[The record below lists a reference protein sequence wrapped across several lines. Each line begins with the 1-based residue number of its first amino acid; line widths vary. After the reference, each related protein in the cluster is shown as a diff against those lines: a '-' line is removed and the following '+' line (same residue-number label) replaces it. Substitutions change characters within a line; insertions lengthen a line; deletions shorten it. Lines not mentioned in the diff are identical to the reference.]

1 MGESGFTTGEET
13 TGSMSGT
20 MSTSMS
26 TSSPSTSASTSMSTT
41 DGPTTDETD
50 PSSSSTTMEVTV
62 TESSTTEDPSTTTE
76 PMETSSSSTEP
87 METSSSSTDPST
99 STGPIGTCSDDIID
113 DGLVCFG
120 EFTEFGT
127 GADPSDIEVGTF
139 DDDTTVDVAT
149 ASSTS
154 NEVSVLLG
162 DGAGSFAA
170 ATAYVIGGMRPVQI
184 AAADLNADGF
194 TDLVTANTDSDDV
207 SVLLAVGDGTLGTS
221 VELPVG
227 DAPSDLDLANLNG
240 DAAPDL
246 IVANSGDGNYTSGV
260 NDGLGTFTLDAGA
273 PWVTG
278 VVGGAVGIVVGPING
293 GNLDV
298 WFCNGGAYGA
308 SQGSGNGAFDDS
320 VIIAAMTGSDLRNA
334 NRGDVNAD
342 ADMDIVAVDRDDDL
356 AYFFLGGM
364 VAMFS
369 PTPLD
374 AGLEPSEAIIADVTG
389 EGDPDV
395 IVASEAGGIV
405 TVFAGNGAGS
415 FDDGVELTV
424 PDAPV
429 AVAARDVDGDGVGDI
444 ITAHASGDIAVLLSD
459 P

>member
-13 TGSMSGT
+13 TGSMSGS

-26 TSSPSTSASTSMSTT
+26 TSSASTSASTSMSTT

-76 PMETSSSSTEP
+76 PMETSSSTTEP

-99 STGPIGTCSDDIID
+99 STGPIGTCGDDIPD

-120 EFTEFGT
+120 EFTEFET
-127 GADPSDIEVGTF
+127 GADPSDVDVGNF
-139 DDDTTVDVAT
+139 DDDTSVDVVT
-149 ASSTS
+149 ASSTG
-154 NEVSVLLG
+154 NDVSVLLG
-162 DGAGSFAA
+162 DGTGSFAA
-170 ATAYVIGGMRPVQI
+170 ATAYVIGGMTPVQI
-184 AAADLNADGF
+184 AAADLNADGL

-207 SVLLAVGDGTLGTS
+207 SILLAVGDGSLGTS

-227 DAPSDLDLANLNG
+227 DAPADLDLANLNG

-246 IVANSGDGNYTSGV
+246 IVANSGDGNYTSGL

-278 VVGGAVGIVVGPING
+278 AVAGANGVVVGSING
-293 GNLDV
+293 GNLDA

-308 SQGSGNGAFDDS
+308 SPGNGNGSFDDTI
-320 VIIAAMTGSDLRNA
+320 VIAAMTGSDMRNA

-342 ADMDIVAVDRDDDL
+342 TDMDVVAVDRDDDV

-364 VAMFS
+364 TASFS
-369 PTPLD
+369 ATALD

-389 EGDPDV
+389 EGEQDV
-395 IVASEAGGIV
+395 IVASESGGIV

-415 FDDGVELTV
+415 FADGVELTV

-429 AVAARDVDGDGVGDI
+429 AVAARDLDGDDVADI

>member
-1 MGESGFTTGEET
+1 MSESGFTTGEET

-20 MSTSMS
+20 MSTTSMS
-26 TSSPSTSASTSMSTT
+26 TSSASASTSMSTT

-50 PSSSSTTMEVTV
+50 PSSSSTTMEVT
-62 TESSTTEDPSTTTE
+62 ESSTTEDPSTTTD
-76 PMETSSSSTEP
+76 P
-87 METSSSSTDPST
+87 METSSSSTDPMETSSSST
-99 STGPIGTCSDDIID
+99 DPTTTTGPIGTCSDDIVD

-120 EFTEFGT
+120 EFTEFET
-127 GADPSDIEVGTF
+127 GADPSDVEVGNF
-139 DDDTTVDVAT
+139 DLDTSVDVVT
-149 ASSTS
+149 TSSTG
-154 NEVSVLLG
+154 NDVSVLLG
-162 DGAGSFAA
+162 DGTGSFAA

-184 AAADLNADGF
+184 AAADLNIDGF

-207 SVLLAVGDGTLGTS
+207 SILLAVGDGSLATS

-227 DAPSDLDLANLNG
+227 DAPADLDLANLNG
-240 DAAPDL
+240 DAALDL
-246 IVANSGDGNYTSGV
+246 IVANSGDGNYTSGL

-278 VVGGAVGIVVGPING
+278 AVAGANGVVVGSING
-293 GNLDV
+293 GNLDA

-308 SQGSGNGAFDDS
+308 SPGNGNGSFDDTI
-320 VIIAAMTGSDLRNA
+320 VIAAMTGSDLRNA

-342 ADMDIVAVDRDDDL
+342 TDMDVVAVDRDDDV

-364 VAMFS
+364 TASFS
-369 PTPLD
+369 ATDFD

-415 FDDGVELTV
+415 FADGVELTV

-429 AVAARDVDGDGVGDI
+429 AVAAADLDGDDVADI